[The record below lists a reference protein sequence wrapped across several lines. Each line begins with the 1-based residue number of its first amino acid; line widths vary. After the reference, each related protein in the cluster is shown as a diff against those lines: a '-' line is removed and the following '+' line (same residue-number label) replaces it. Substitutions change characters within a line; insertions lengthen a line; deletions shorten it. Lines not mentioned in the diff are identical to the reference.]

1 MSHGTRGWGLGR
13 GTVRFRPG
21 RAGLMGVR
29 LGAADRAGLRPPG
42 GAVAPVRAAPVRRR
56 HGGARAA
63 CARVGRRRG
72 VRCGSGRGPYR
83 PRADEGGAGW
93 SRPARVRQH
102 AKGAPPVH
110 AARPVGGGGRA
121 RRHGG
126 RLPKRGPGP
135 SGGGFGVGTAWHG
148 QGACADDAVLVTD
161 SPDPALAPRPPDLA
175 GLVADTDSVLSHPA
189 VMTREYRV
197 PRSASRV
204 RPPLPLGHIPGRR
217 RRRRGGHRPR
227 AAQAGPAPAAGR
239 QEPAG

>member
-1 MSHGTRGWGLGR
+1 MSHAMRDWGATAAHRRAPPLPGFRYPRVPAPGTWTPRRPLWRDGAI
-13 GTVRFRPG
+13 RPG
-21 RAGLMGVR
+21 RAGLRGVR
-29 LGAADRAGLRPPG
+29 LRAVDRAGLRPPG

-83 PRADEGGAGW
+83 PRASEGGAGC
-93 SRPARVRQH
+93 SRPARLRQH
-102 AKGAPPVH
+102 AKGGPPVH
-110 AARPVGGGGRA
+110 AARPVGGGGRP

-135 SGGGFGVGTAWHG
+135 PGGGFGVGTAWHG

-175 GLVADTDSVLSHPA
+175 GLVADTGSVLSHPA
-189 VMTREYRV
+189 VMTREYGV
-197 PRSASRV
+197 PGSASR
-204 RPPLPLGHIPGRR
+204 
-217 RRRRGGHRPR
+217 
-227 AAQAGPAPAAGR
+227 A
-239 QEPAG
+239 